1 VLVISYFYPPMAIGP
16 SFVMGTLLEQF
27 DPTGLVVF
35 SGNPEKSTTPID
47 PSKRPPVAVRR
58 FDVPR
63 WWPDTDTEVRIL
75 GRKLPLRPRAF
86 GNLLVSIGVTAAA
99 LRVLRRPQTRALV
112 VVYPKQHF
120 LLAGLLAAVL
130 ARKPL
135 FVYFMDVYVEGLPR
149 GRRIAAL
156 IERLVARRAS
166 VVFAMSEPHR
176 DHFEK
181 RLRRCGVR
189 NPQVVELP
197 HLHREEPPAEPP
209 RLEGNPAIVF
219 TGAIYDAQADSVR
232 RLVDALDTLESHE
245 AQLHLLTQTSGR
257 ELRRWGIEPSARVHV
272 RSVTRAE
279 AQAAQRAA
287 DVLFLPM
294 GFEAKGDVVRTA
306 SPSKLP
312 EYLAAGRPVLVHAP
326 ADSFVA
332 RYAREHGFAEVIDD
346 PDPAALRAA
355 LLRLTSDSAHTAE
368 LARRAATTLRRHEAA
383 EVARIF
389 QRTIAAA
396 VGDVRTEEER

>member
-35 SGNPEKSTTPID
+35 SGNPQKSTTPVD
-47 PSKRPPVAVRR
+47 PSRRPSVAVRR
-58 FDVPR
+58 FDVPL
-63 WWPDTDTEVRIL
+63 WWPDADTEVRIL
-75 GRKLPLRPRAF
+75 GRKLSLRGRAF
-86 GNLLVSIGVTAAA
+86 GNLLVSVGLAVAAT
-99 LRVLRRPQTRALV
+99 RVLRRTQTRALV

-120 LLAGLLAAVL
+120 LLAGLLASLL

-135 FVYFMDVYVEGLPR
+135 LVYFMDVYVEGLPS
-149 GRRIAAL
+149 GRRVAAL

-166 VVFAMSEPHR
+166 AVFAMSEPHR
-176 DHFEK
+176 DHLEK
-181 RLRRCGVR
+181 RLRRCGVP

-197 HLHREEPPAEPP
+197 HLHREEPSVEPL

-232 RLVDALDTLESHE
+232 RLVEALRTLESHE
-245 AQLHLLTQTSGR
+245 GHLHLLTQTSGD
-257 ELRRWGIEPSARVHV
+257 ELRRWGIEPNQRVHV
-272 RSVTRAE
+272 RSATRAE
-279 AQAAQRAA
+279 ALAAQRAA

-326 ADSFVA
+326 AESFVA
-332 RYAREHGFAEVIDD
+332 RYAREHGFAEVVDD
-346 PDPAALRAA
+346 ADPAALRAA
-355 LLRLTSDSAHTAE
+355 LLRITTDPSHRAV